1 MLILLNVTIKPS
13 NVRKKKKREIIE
25 YDQNAVTTC
34 NVSSVKCR

>member
-13 NVRKKKKREIIE
+13 NVRKKKREIIE

-34 NVSSVKCR
+34 NVSSVECR